1 MSAFK
6 AVQEATEIFIAK
18 LMTGMYYM
26 LVLVYV
32 LANSLTAANM
42 CALYA
47 GRQTVGLKDIALVTK
62 VRATMHRY
70 LDILAMHRI
79 NNYKSIN
86 YKYIAVLDR
95 NLL

>member
-6 AVQEATEIFIAK
+6 AVQDATKIFIAK
-18 LMTGMYYM
+18 LITGMYYM

-47 GRQTVGLKDIALVTK
+47 SCQTIGLKDIALVTK

-70 LDILAMHRI
+70 LDVLVTHHI
-79 NNYKSIN
+79 NNCRSTN
-86 YKYIAVLDR
+86 YKYSAILNR
-95 NLL
+95 N